1 MKQMKTLSLCLLIG
15 IAFLAGLGFRT
26 PFADAQTATMRV
38 DPSSVSA
45 NVGDTVT
52 ISVVIVDVQQMFGY
66 EFRLFWNTSLL
77 ESTLWNY
84 TTNKWLDPLVTPS
97 TPPAP
102 WGTNYYVARNDITVL
117 TDGRSRYFLSVTAI
131 PPSSPVSGSFSLAT
145 LTFKVIGEGSTL
157 LDLANTVL
165 GDQYANPIPHNV
177 VDGFFTT
184 IRRDVAITKVQPKSP
199 SVTQNST
206 ARIDVEAT
214 NFGEVAEN
222 FTVATYANDT
232 NTGEIKVVGTQAVV
246 NMAPSTSQNLPFL
259 WNTINVTLGVY
270 RIFANATIVERDFN
284 TTNNQLVDG
293 TIEVT
298 GLSQAARDVAVVGIT
313 ANATLFAQGET
324 AMITVAVENKGSI
337 DERHLNL
344 TVYYNNT
351 FLEVVLFPD
360 IPSGGEE
367 EYSFNWSTED
377 KLGDYVFRANVTIL
391 TNETDVTNNEMT
403 MTIVVT
409 KVPVADFT
417 FSPAEPVKNT
427 EVTFDA
433 SASHD
438 PDGTI
443 VNYTWNFGEIYIVGN
458 SNVST
463 YIGHGMIVKYA
474 YTHVGTF
481 KVTLTVT
488 DNKGLNYTTSRA
500 LTYTSRTEKNVTV
513 VDISA
518 ASISPEILY
527 AITAVIVIAVLAA
540 VYVVLLRKPKVKSQ
554 DKRSK
559 SV

>member
-1 MKQMKTLSLCLLIG
+1 MKALALCLLIG
-15 IAFLAGLGFRT
+15 IAFLASLGFRM
-26 PFADAQTATMRV
+26 PLADAQTATMRV
-38 DPSSVSA
+38 VPSSASA

-52 ISVVIVDVQQMFGY
+52 FSVIIENVEGMFGY
-66 EFRLFWNTSLL
+66 QFRLYWNTSIL
-77 ESTLWNY
+77 ESTQWNY
-84 TTNKWLDPLVTPS
+84 TSKTWIQNPS
-97 TPPAP
+97 TPPSQ
-102 WGTNYYVARNDITVL
+102 WGSNFFVAANTIMDMPSGKSQYYLV
-117 TDGRSRYFLSVTAI
+117 VTAM
-131 PPSSPVSGSFSLAT
+131 PPAAPVSGTFNVAT
-145 LTFKVIGEGSTL
+145 LNFRVIGEGSTL
-157 LDLANTVL
+157 LDLTDTIVA
-165 GDQYANPIPHNV
+165 DQFANPIPLNV

-206 ARIDVEAT
+206 VRIDVEAS
-214 NFGEVAEN
+214 NLGKVAEN

-232 NTGEIKVVGTQAVV
+232 STGEIRVVGTQAIV
-246 NMAPSTSQNLPFL
+246 NMAPSTSQNLAFM
-259 WNTINVTLGVY
+259 WNTMNITLGVY

-298 GLSQAARDVAVVGIT
+298 GLSQITRDVAVADIT
-313 ANATLFAQGET
+313 ANSTLFAQGET
-324 AMITVAVENKGSI
+324 ALITVTLENKGSI
-337 DERHLNL
+337 DEKNLNV

-351 FLEVVLFPD
+351 FLAVVMVPD
-360 IPSGGEE
+360 ISSGGVL

-377 KLGDYVFRANVTIL
+377 RLGDYVFRANVTVL
-391 TNETDVTNNEMT
+391 ANETDITNNEMT

-417 FSPAEPVKNT
+417 FSPAEPIKNT

-433 SASHD
+433 SASYD

-443 VNYTWNFGEIYIVGN
+443 VNYTWNFGETYVVGN

-481 KVTLTVT
+481 TVTLTVT
-488 DNKGLNYTTSRA
+488 DNKGLNYTVSRP
-500 LTYTSRTEKNVTV
+500 LTYPSRMEKNVTV

-518 ASISPEILY
+518 AGISPEILY
-527 AITAVIVIAVLAA
+527 ASTAVIVIAVLAA
-540 VYVVLLRKPKVKSQ
+540 VYLLLLRKPKVKSAEKQ
-554 DKRSK
+554 PKI
-559 SV
+559 V